1 MTKQVFI
8 FYVFFPKE
16 TCALMSLS
24 LQRCY
29 VDIFANK
36 DKNTGI
42 IIVVKCNE
50 EEEYPYIPIRGQH
63 SHRKY
68 RTGILLAHN

>member
-1 MTKQVFI
+1 
-8 FYVFFPKE
+8 
-16 TCALMSLS
+16 MSLS

-42 IIVVKCNE
+42 IIVVRCND
-50 EEEYPYIPIRGQH
+50 EEEYPYKPIRGQH

-68 RTGILLAHN
+68 RTGMLLAHN